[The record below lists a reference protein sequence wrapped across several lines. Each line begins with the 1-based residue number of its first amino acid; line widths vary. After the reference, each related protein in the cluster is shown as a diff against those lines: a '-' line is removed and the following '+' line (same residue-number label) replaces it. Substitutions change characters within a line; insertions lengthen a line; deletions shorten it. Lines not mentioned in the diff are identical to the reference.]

1 MMSTTLETMKEELKT
16 KEDELQLAESR
27 LAGRGPLAISSQL
40 SSSDAEG
47 KNNRDGIL
55 KQSRFLG
62 IN

>member
-47 KNNRDGIL
+47 KNRDGIL
-55 KQSRFLG
+55 KQHF
-62 IN
+62 

>member
-47 KNNRDGIL
+47 KNRDVIL
-55 KQSRFLG
+55 KQHF
-62 IN
+62 